1 MKSYLLCL
9 FAFCCLSKT
18 HAQLFVASGQTVSVT
33 ASDGLVL
40 LDNLENNGTIERL
53 TLSGSSAQT
62 ISGTGTISHLTLNKS
77 SGGTAT
83 ISASSSMMNL
93 TGTLTPT
100 AGVLATNGKLTLKS
114 DASGT
119 ARVAA
124 GSSSGGYVTGNVTVE
139 RYIPAGRKWRFL
151 CAPLIGSTNTDPGNS
166 IFYNWQNN
174 DVPNGNTGVEI
185 WGPGGHADPSSSNT
199 GLAVGANASMRS
211 YGSSGWQNVTNTNT
225 TYLFDASTNNGFA
238 LFQTGPYNNGSTAY
252 IGSVG
257 SLPSGVATTLSATGG
272 LITGDHTKN
281 FSPTSNGQFFL
292 VANPYASPVNPA
304 SFTASGTVN
313 RTNLNNILYMWD
325 AKQSGLGKYVSYS
338 ISGGTYSNG
347 GAGTG
352 FPDNTVQIQSGQAFF
367 VSATTGGSPASL
379 VFRESSKSSTGSH
392 TMFGSGTAAVGRT
405 VRLFLQE
412 DSSHI
417 DGAVAF
423 FRAGASAGIDAEDG
437 VKLMN
442 ASDNLGFRREGRT
455 LVFEFRP
462 ELKGTDT
469 LQLQLSQMQQKSFRL
484 RVLLEGFTGAEG
496 VQAELV
502 DRHLKQRRELSHTDT
517 TNVDFS
523 VTADS
528 ASTGDRFQ
536 IVFTKSASHGGG
548 TAEPAEAGRM
558 NPYPNPVVSVVPV
571 RVDIDGT
578 KAPWSLQL
586 MDAGGRTV
594 WRQTV
599 KDPGQRRVD
608 IDMSRMATG
617 VYQLLMTDGKG
628 TQSVSRLLKQ

>member
-1 MKSYLLCL
+1 MTIC
-9 FAFCCLSKT
+9 AAPSK
-18 HAQLFVASGQTVSVT
+18 AQLYVASGDRIFVT
-33 ASDGLVL
+33 STDELVL
-40 LDNLENNGTIERL
+40 EEDLVNNGTIDYL
-53 TLSGSSAQT
+53 TLSGGNALS
-62 ISGTGTISHLTLNKS
+62 ISGTGTITNLKINKS
-77 SGGTAT
+77 AGTAT
-83 ISASSSMMNL
+83 MTSGLQSI
-93 TGTLTPT
+93 TGVLTPT
-100 AGVLATNGKLTLKS
+100 AGTLASNGFLKLKS
-114 DASGT
+114 DATGT

-151 CAPLIGSTNTDPGNS
+151 CAPLIGSTNTS
-166 IFYNWQNN
+166 VFYNWQNN

-281 FSPTSNGQFFL
+281 FSPTSNGQYFL
-292 VANPYASPVNPA
+292 VANPYASPVDPA

-313 RTNLNNILYMWD
+313 RTNLDNTLYMWD
-325 AKQSGLGKYVSYS
+325 AKQAGANTLGRYVSYS
-338 ISGGTYSNG
+338 ISGSSYSNG

-367 VSATTGGSPASL
+367 VRATTGGTPASL

-392 TMFGSGTAAVGRT
+392 TMFGSGTATVGKM
-405 VRLFLQE
+405 VRLFLAE
-412 DSSHI
+412 DSNHI

-469 LQLQLSQMQQKSFRL
+469 LQLQLSQMQQKAFRL

-528 ASTGDRFQ
+528 ASTGERFQ
-536 IVFTKSASHGGG
+536 IVFKKAASPGGG
-548 TAEPAEAGRM
+548 TVEPAEAGRI
-558 NPYPNPVVSVVPV
+558 NPYPNPVVPGVPV

-599 KDPGQRRVD
+599 KDPGQRRVH

-628 TQSVSRLLKQ
+628 TQSISRLLKQ

>member
-1 MKSYLLCL
+1 MKRLIYTVLLLLCL
-9 FAFCCLSKT
+9 STA
-18 HAQLFVASGQTVSVT
+18 HAQLSVVSGETLKVTSV
-33 ASDGLVL
+33 DELVL
-40 LDNLENNGTIERL
+40 DEDLVNNGTIEYL
-53 TLSGSSAQT
+53 TLGGGNALS
-62 ISGTGTISHLTLNKS
+62 ISGTGTITNLKINKS
-77 SGGTAT
+77 AGTAT
-83 ISASSSMMNL
+83 I
-93 TGTLTPT
+93 TGGMLSISQVLTPT

-151 CAPLIGSTNTDPGNS
+151 CAPLIGATNTDPSNS
-166 IFYNWQNN
+166 VFYNWQNN
-174 DVPNGNTGVEI
+174 DIPNGNTGVEI
-185 WGPGGHADPSSSNT
+185 WGSGGHADPSSSNT

-225 TYLFDASTNNGFA
+225 TYLFDATTNNSFA
-238 LFQTGPYNNGSTAY
+238 LFQTGPYNNGSTSY
-252 IGSVG
+252 IGSAG

-281 FSPTSNGQFFL
+281 FSPTSNGQYFL
-292 VANPYASPVNPA
+292 VANPYASPVDPA

-392 TMFGSGTAAVGRT
+392 TMFGSGTATVGKM
-405 VRLFLQE
+405 VRLFLAE
-412 DSSHI
+412 DSNHI

-455 LVFEFRP
+455 LVFEFHP

-502 DRHLKQRRELSHTDT
+502 DRHLKQRRELSHMDT

-528 ASTGDRFQ
+528 TSTGDRFQ
-536 IVFTKSASHGGG
+536 IVFTKAASNGGG

-558 NPYPNPVVSVVPV
+558 NPYPNPVVSGVPV

-578 KAPWSLQL
+578 KAPWSLRL
-586 MDAGGRTV
+586 LDAGGRTV

-599 KDPGQRRVD
+599 KNPGQRRVD

-617 VYQLLMTDGKG
+617 VYQLFMTDGKG